1 MRNKERSNIIKNM
14 NKLIEKKGSALVMS
28 LFFMAILVVL
38 SFAVNYMLLN
48 EVRSERNF
56 LEGVKAYYSAEAGIE
71 DALLQVSVSNA
82 GVDIVDKVDVAFVQ
96 DAFYP
101 EENIVGSK
109 YTYDVFSRGS
119 FNPCSF
125 EDQEGGFAVLKSGES
140 VVIPLEADAPF
151 NVEYYIV
158 NTKYPFDTP
167 NNNDPSWVMQNDVL
181 RWKILGNRLDGDA
194 VGKLEAI
201 SEYIPIYDVNHNA
214 HNAPSTFGTSAE
226 FPEYQSGKYYDIID
240 GATFETSDLLYAG
253 DFDPLASD
261 FADDGFEGGF
271 HYVFNAQHPIATF
284 LGDHANNQLVL
295 TNYLNVVPPTAPET
309 ELIYDADDYE
319 LYYKVDPNPGSD
331 QQSYNVACSAVQV
344 IADGFSENEDFKQS
358 IKVVKPLDQAAPFT
372 DFVWYQN

>member
-96 DAFYP
+96 EAMNLSSD
-101 EENIVGSK
+101 EVENISGSK
-109 YTYDVFSRGS
+109 YTYDVMSRGS
-119 FNPCSF
+119 YNPCPF
-125 EDQEGGFAVLKSGES
+125 EDEEGGFAVLKSGES
-140 VVIPLEADAPF
+140 VVIPLTGNDEF
-151 NVEYYIV
+151 KVEYYIV

-181 RWKILGNRLDGDA
+181 RWKILGNRNDND
-194 VGKLEAI
+194 KLEAI

-214 HNAPSTFGTSAE
+214 SNKPSTFGTDTD
-226 FPEYQSGKYYDIID
+226 FPEYKFGKYYDIID

-253 DFDPLASD
+253 DFDPFAND
-261 FADDGFEGGF
+261 FAAGAF
-271 HYVFNAQHPIATF
+271 HYVFHAQYPIADF
-284 LGDHANNQLVL
+284 LSGHTNNQLVL
-295 TNYLNVVPPTAPET
+295 TNYLNVIPPTAPET

-319 LYYKVDPNPGSD
+319 LYYRLTAPDRTD
-331 QQSYNVACSAVQV
+331 VACSAVQV

-358 IKVVKPLDQAAPFT
+358 IEVIRPLDQAAPFT

>member
-1 MRNKERSNIIKNM
+1 M

-28 LFFMAILVVL
+28 LFFMAILVTL
-38 SFAVNYMLLN
+38 SFAINYMLLN

-56 LEGVKAYYSAEAGIE
+56 LEGVKAYYSAEAGVE
-71 DALLQVSVSNA
+71 DALLQVSVNNA
-82 GVDIVDKVDVAFVQ
+82 GVDITDKVGVAFVQ
-96 DAFYP
+96 DAMNLG
-101 EENIVGSK
+101 ENVSGSK
-109 YTYDVFSRGS
+109 YTYDVMSRGS
-119 FNPCSF
+119 FNPCPF
-125 EDQEGGFAVLKSGES
+125 EDEDADGFAVLKSGES

-181 RWKILGNRLDGDA
+181 RWKILGNREDN
-194 VGKLEAI
+194 KKMEAM
-201 SEYIPIYDVNHNA
+201 SDYIPIYDVNHNA
-214 HNAPSTFGTSAE
+214 STNPSTFGTNAE
-226 FPEYQSGKYYDIID
+226 WPEYQSGKYYDIID

-261 FADDGFEGGF
+261 FAEDGFEGGF

-295 TNYLNVVPPTAPET
+295 TNYLNVIPPTAPNT

-331 QQSYNVACSAVQV
+331 DQRFKIACSAVQV
-344 IADGFSENEDFKQS
+344 ISDGFSENEDFKQS
-358 IKVVKPLDQAAPFT
+358 IKVIKPLDQAAPFT

>member
-1 MRNKERSNIIKNM
+1 M

-82 GVDIVDKVDVAFVQ
+82 GEAIDPKSDVVFVQ
-96 DAFYP
+96 DAFSS
-101 EENIVGSK
+101 EESISGSK
-109 YTYDVFSRGS
+109 YTYDVMSRGGY
-119 FNPCSF
+119 NPCPF

-140 VVIPLEADAPF
+140 VVIPLTSNNVF

-181 RWKILGNRLDGDA
+181 RWKIFGNRLDGDA

-226 FPEYQSGKYYDIID
+226 FPKYQSGKYYDIID

-253 DFDPLASD
+253 DFDPFEND
-261 FADDGFEGGF
+261 FAAGAF
-271 HYVFNAQHPIATF
+271 HYVFHAQYPIADF
-284 LGDHANNQLVL
+284 LLGHTNNQLVL
-295 TNYLNVVPPTAPET
+295 TSYLNVIPPTASNT

-331 QQSYNVACSAVQV
+331 QQRYNVACSAVQV

>member
-1 MRNKERSNIIKNM
+1 M

-82 GVDIVDKVDVAFVQ
+82 GVDIVDEEVGVPFVQ
-96 DAFYP
+96 EAMNLSSDEAG
-101 EENIVGSK
+101 NISGSK
-109 YTYDVFSRGS
+109 YTYNVMSRGS
-119 FNPCSF
+119 YNPCPF
-125 EDQEGGFAVLKSGES
+125 EEKNESGFAVLKSGES
-140 VVIPLEADAPF
+140 VVIPLTGNDEF
-151 NVEYYIV
+151 NVKYYIV
-158 NTKYPFDTP
+158 NTEYPYDT
-167 NNNDPSWVMQNDVL
+167 PSWVMQNDVL

-214 HNAPSTFGTSAE
+214 SSNPSTFGTSAE
-226 FPEYQSGKYYDIID
+226 WPKYQSGKYYDIID

-253 DFDPLASD
+253 DFDLLFND

-284 LGDHANNQLVL
+284 LADHANNQLVL
-295 TNYLNVVPPTAPET
+295 TNYLNVYFNVLPPTVQEM

-319 LYYKVDPNPGSD
+319 LYYKVDPMRFTI
-331 QQSYNVACSAVQV
+331 ACSAVQV

-358 IKVVKPLDQAAPFT
+358 IEVIRPLDQAAPFT